1 MDKDVEVL
9 AVELKAEILKAESA
23 LRKLEL
29 DLGLMQT
36 GSKGM
41 PFWNG
46 ENAYHFVRNCTGH
59 FDHDHVLLENLN
71 KCSDYVSQIVQK

>member
-1 MDKDVEVL
+1 
-9 AVELKAEILKAESA
+9 
-23 LRKLEL
+23 
-29 DLGLMQT
+29 MQT